1 MFTANSRTDHFSESK
16 IVFRLS
22 LPENINNIEEMNV
35 GGDGFATFEKA
46 ENILSSDRMALN

>member
-16 IVFRLS
+16 VVFRLS
-22 LPENINNIEEMNV
+22 LPENINDNEETNIA
-35 GGDGFATFEKA
+35 GDGFATFDKA